1 MSLRTL
7 SRAASLALGMSLS
20 NTAFAQRFV
29 KLDLGIQSTL
39 GTAIGYLINFLAVVA
54 LPVCTALFVLGA
66 FFLVL
71 SRGKE
76 DQIKRGKDLMLGSA
90 EGLAVI
96 IGSYGI
102 LRMFLYLLY
111 P

>member
-1 MSLRTL
+1 MSPRLFF
-7 SRAASLALGMSLS
+7 RAASLALGMSLS
-20 NTAFAQRFV
+20 NTAFAQRSV
-29 KLDLGIQSTL
+29 TLDLGIQSTF
-39 GTAIGYLINFLAVVA
+39 GTAIGFFINFLAVVA
-54 LPVCTALFVLGA
+54 LPVCTALFILGA

-76 DQIKRGKDLMLGSA
+76 DQIKRGKDLMVGSA

-96 IGSYGI
+96 IGAYGI
-102 LRMFLYLLY
+102 LRMFLYVIY